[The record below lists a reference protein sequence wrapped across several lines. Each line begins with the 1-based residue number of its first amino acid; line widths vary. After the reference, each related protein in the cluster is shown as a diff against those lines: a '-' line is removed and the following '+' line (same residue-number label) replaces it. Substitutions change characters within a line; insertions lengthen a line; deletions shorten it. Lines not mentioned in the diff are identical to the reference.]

1 MTFNKGFILGYL
13 VFILLMV
20 LVYLT
25 IPREYTFISL
35 ITVGLLFGFY
45 QIVFNLKVKKK
56 DNKNI

>member
-1 MTFNKGFILGYL
+1 MTFNKSFILGYL

-25 IPREYTFISL
+25 IPLEYTFISL

-56 DNKNI
+56 INKNT